1 MALVRAKQRHDETAV
16 LLEDGDD
23 LPPADLFAV
32 EPQALPRLNV
42 AQRILG
48 GVNEFL
54 FTVAPVAAGTAIV
67 MQAGMAESNYGF
79 TAVAVIGT
87 KEALNA
93 LRALGSGEHPL
104 AYLREQGQGSFAVG
118 LAREGR
124 KKLVAAIPPVMVA
137 TITSVVRD
145 HIFDTAMK
153 DPENNQFLVTA
164 LLYLTSEPVRALMIA
179 TPTLGLYMLN
189 QLLLDRAKPSDE
201 WYQGLLRG
209 GMRIV
214 DAVALAEM
222 TLLIMNTMIGDET
235 RHSPYTLLLA
245 VAFDQ
250 FLLQALRRLAEVPHP
265 MRNITIP
272 CTPRVTELDDN
283 GDEVAPEPSR
293 LRNAANIGTRLAIA
307 SALFTGAALVNRYAS
322 AAISSLY
329 QSGGEMLNDPTL
341 WLTSERLGYQVLMVA
356 GVMAAEQVID
366 AVPAVVRA
374 IHSSCS
380 RPSAGGM
387 FARRADESAAKADDD
402 LEKGLGARADSDEDV
417 TAPASPPRS
426 PRQ

>member
-1 MALVRAKQRHDETAV
+1 MSRSRMKNEESVD
-16 LLEDGDD
+16 LLAGDD
-23 LPPADLFAV
+23 ELPAVDLFDDR
-32 EPQALPRLNV
+32 PQAMPRLNV

-48 GVNEFL
+48 GVNEYL
-54 FTVAPVAAGTAIV
+54 FTVAPIAAGTAIV
-67 MQAGMAESNYGF
+67 MQAGMAESNYAF

-93 LRALGSGEHPL
+93 LRALGSREHPL
-104 AYLREQGQGSFAVG
+104 AHLREQGHGSFALG

-137 TITSVVRD
+137 TITSMVRD
-145 HIFDTAMK
+145 HIFDAAMK
-153 DPENNQFLVTA
+153 DPENNQFLVTT
-164 LLYLTSEPVRALMIA
+164 LLYLTSEPMRALMIA
-179 TPTLGLYMLN
+179 TPTLGLYMLD
-189 QLLLDRAKPSDE
+189 QLILDRVKPSDE

-265 MRNITIP
+265 MRDVTIP
-272 CTPRVTELDDN
+272 CTPRVVEVDDN
-283 GDEVAPEPSR
+283 GDEIVSEPSR
-293 LRNAANIGTRLAIA
+293 LRDAFNIGTRFAIA
-307 SALFTGAALVNRYAS
+307 SALFTGAAAVSRYAS
-322 AAISSLY
+322 AAVSSLY
-329 QSGGEMLNDPTL
+329 QNGGEVLNDPTL
-341 WLTSERLGYQVLMVA
+341 WLTSERIGYQVLMLV
-356 GVMAAEQVID
+356 GVMAAEQVVD

-374 IHSSCS
+374 IHSSCC

-387 FARRADESAAKADDD
+387 FARRAEDPASKNDDD
-402 LEKGLGARADSDEDV
+402 LEKGLARADSDEDV
-417 TAPASPPRS
+417 TAPVSPPRS
-426 PRQ
+426 PKQ